1 MDDSDR
7 TPDDRGLGAHRL
19 RAKLGLRAPRMRPLA
34 GILIVAAALRL
45 WDIDHTSLWYDEVV
59 SMRVA
64 RAEGP
69 AALVRRLDQLDGT
82 RAPLHPLALHAWLKL
97 FGSSDLAGR
106 SLSALCGL
114 AAVLVIGRI
123 GRLAFDDRTGLWA
136 AWLAAVCPPMVYYS
150 QEARMYAWL
159 VLLTALSWLVL
170 LSFRSAAGLGRCLAY
185 GLLLT
190 ALAYS
195 HPLGLFMIAAHGLAY
210 LLVRPGLLLP
220 FRRWLLIQFSAA
232 LAILPWLRRY
242 LDHGTDY
249 PMPRYSL
256 RFLLGVPI
264 EYIGG
269 NRLVLL
275 ACLAIIG
282 FGLLGRDPAT
292 GRCRLLILNPVENLI
307 LITWAAVP
315 PVLMYLYSYMA
326 QPVFGPS
333 RYHLFSAPAYLILV
347 AHGLVRLPPLLRWP
361 IAAAGLALS
370 LSLLHAYNPSVKAD
384 WRRLAEWLDQQQAR
398 PTTEPI
404 TIVVHPSDPRFPR
417 EQLEAARYYLSPRF
431 RVVSA
436 GDTTELT
443 GIEPA
448 TTYQVYCL
456 IQPWTIEASPPN
468 TKSFYGLS
476 IREEANLSAD
486 ERR

>member
-1 MDDSDR
+1 MAGSDR
-7 TPDDRGLGAHRL
+7 TPGDRGLGTQWL
-19 RAKLGLRAPRMRPLA
+19 QTKLGLRAARTLPLA
-34 GILIVAAALRL
+34 TILIVAAVLRL
-45 WDIDHTSLWYDEVV
+45 WDIDRTSLWYDEVV

-64 RAEGP
+64 RAEDP
-69 AALVRRLDQLDGT
+69 AALVGRLDQLDGT

-106 SLSALCGL
+106 SFSALCGL
-114 AAVLVIGRI
+114 ATVLVIYRI
-123 GRLAFDDRTGLWA
+123 GRLAFDDLTGLWA

-159 VLLTALSWLVL
+159 VLLTTLSWLVL
-170 LSFRSAAGLGRCLAY
+170 LSFRSAAGLVRCLAY
-185 GLLLT
+185 GLLLIS
-190 ALAYS
+190 LAYS

-210 LLVRPGLLLP
+210 LLVRPSLLLP
-220 FRRWLLIQFSAA
+220 FRWWLSIQIATA

-269 NRLVLL
+269 NSLMLM

-282 FGLLGRDPAT
+282 FGLLGLEQAD
-292 GRCRLLILNPVENLI
+292 GRRRLLILNPVENLI

-326 QPVFGPS
+326 QPIFGPS

-347 AHGLVRLPPLLRWP
+347 AHGLARLPPLLRWP
-361 IAAAGLALS
+361 IAAVGLALS
-370 LSLLHAYNPSVKAD
+370 MSLLHVYNPSVKAD
-384 WRRLAEWLDQQQAR
+384 WRGLARWLNQKQPR
-398 PTTEPI
+398 STTEPI

-436 GDTTELT
+436 GDSTELA
-443 GIEPA
+443 GIEPT

-456 IQPWTIEASPPN
+456 MQPWNIEDPPPN
-468 TKSFYGLS
+468 TKSFCGLS